1 MKQASSVET
10 YVDLGIGIKY
20 NYTGNSSSDKI
31 SISLTND
38 DLKRIYDGTMVID
51 GVKSTQLNINEL
63 YLDVCVAITNAQL
76 PTTIDKGV
84 VLQKMENAS
93 DAVNINY
100 VCDDKIINFPALKN
114 MKAELLEEAIDGI
127 DLSDTQ
133 T

>member
-1 MKQASSVET
+1 
-10 YVDLGIGIKY
+10 
-20 NYTGNSSSDKI
+20 
-31 SISLTND
+31 
-38 DLKRIYDGTMVID
+38 MVID

-133 T
+133 TKRMLECAKWCWKDIDYNYINKRTKDTVKIVLTNDQISSILRNN